1 MYKTYLNIKY
11 LKLIML
17 GFLLSTL
24 ILSLNNILP
33 PINNIY
39 YTSVHVPIAGKQNI
53 MYERLSKYQSE
64 IKLTGTVTVN
74 GYVFFD
80 KKNPYKYEVDDN
92 LKNVL
97 KKYKCTL
104 YEPNYDSEEDI
115 ITLKIKINLIRY
127 TKRLILKNINC
138 YNK

>member
-1 MYKTYLNIKY
+1 MFGLV
-11 LKLIML
+11 
-17 GFLLSTL
+17 LSTL

-39 YTSVHVPIAGKQNI
+39 YTSIRVPIAGKQNI
-53 MYERLSKYQSE
+53 MYERMSKYKSE
-64 IKLTGTVTVN
+64 IKLTGTVNVN

-80 KKNPYKYEVDDN
+80 KQNPYKYEVDDN

-104 YEPNYDSEEDI
+104 YDPKYDSQEDI
-115 ITLKIKINLIRY
+115 ISLKIRINLIRY
-127 TKRLILKNINC
+127 TTKLILKNINC
-138 YNK
+138 Y